1 MSYRDFYKISKFLNE
16 TDEIEIACL
25 AYEYKKEYDI
35 SIVYGYATSNLLKL
49 CTELIYDMD
58 FRDYLDTVN
67 YLTIEEMKEFLQ
79 KILDELS

>member
-16 TDEIEIACL
+16 TDEIEIACF
-25 AYEYKKEYDI
+25 AYEYKKEYDN
-35 SIVYGYATSNLLKL
+35 SIVFGYVTQNLLRL

-58 FRDYLDTVN
+58 CADYLDTVN
-67 YLTIEEMKEFLQ
+67 YLTIEETKEFLQ

>member
-1 MSYRDFYKISKFLNE
+1 MSYRDFYKLSKFLNE

-25 AYEYKKEYDI
+25 AYDYKKEYDY
-35 SIVYGYATSNLLKL
+35 SIVIGYATSNLLRL

-58 FRDYLDTVN
+58 FVDYLDIVN
-67 YLTIEEMKEFLQ
+67 YLTIEEMKEFLH

>member
-25 AYEYKKEYDI
+25 TYEYKKEYDL
-35 SIVYGYATSNLLKL
+35 SIVYGYVTLNLLRL

-58 FRDYLDTVN
+58 FADYLDTVN
-67 YLTIEEMKEFLQ
+67 NLTIEEMEEFLH
-79 KILDELS
+79 KTLDELS

>member
-16 TDEIEIACL
+16 TNEIEIACL
-25 AYEYKKEYDI
+25 AYDYKKEYDR
-35 SIVYGYATSNLLKL
+35 SIVIGYVTLDLLRL

-58 FRDYLDTVN
+58 FADYLDTVN
-67 YLTIEEMKEFLQ
+67 YLTIKEMETFLH

>member
-25 AYEYKKEYDI
+25 AYEYKKEYDY
-35 SIVYGYATSNLLKL
+35 SIVIGYATSNLLRI

-58 FRDYLDTVN
+58 FSDYLDTIN
-67 YLTIEEMKEFLQ
+67 YLTIEEIKEFLQ
-79 KILDELS
+79 KTLDELS

>member
-25 AYEYKKEYDI
+25 AYEYKKEYDN
-35 SIVYGYATSNLLKL
+35 SIVFGYVTPNLLRL

-58 FRDYLDTVN
+58 FADYLDTVN
-67 YLTIEEMKEFLQ
+67 YLTIKEMETFLQ